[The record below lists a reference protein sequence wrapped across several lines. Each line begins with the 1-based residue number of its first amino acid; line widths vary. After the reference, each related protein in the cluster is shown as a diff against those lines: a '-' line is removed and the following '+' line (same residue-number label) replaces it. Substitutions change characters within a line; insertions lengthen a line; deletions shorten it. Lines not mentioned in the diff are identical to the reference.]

1 MKRYFIIAFIFLFFG
16 FYLIHRTFHTQG
28 YTKERISISSKNA
41 YKHIGEIQTVC
52 GIVAST
58 YYSSRS
64 RGQPTFLNLDRSYPN
79 QIFTIVIWGSDR
91 YKFKKPPE
99 ILFKMKRVCATGR
112 IKAYRGIPQI
122 IVRNPS
128 QIMRPLH
135 NKHIHRSQKKGEI

>member
-1 MKRYFIIAFIFLFFG
+1 MKRYFVAAFIFLFFG
-16 FYLIHRTFHTQG
+16 FYLIHRTFYAHG
-28 YTKERISISSKNA
+28 HIEERVLVSISSKNA

-58 YYSSRS
+58 YYSYRS
-64 RGQPTFLNLDRSYPN
+64 RGRPTFLNLDRPYPN

-91 YKFKKPPE
+91 YKFKKSPE
-99 ILFKMKRVCATGR
+99 ILFKMKRICATGR

-128 QIMRPLH
+128 QIM
-135 NKHIHRSQKKGEI
+135 KK

>member
-1 MKRYFIIAFIFLFFG
+1 MKRYFIAAFIFLFFG
-16 FYLIHRTFHTQG
+16 FYLMQRTFHAQG
-28 YTKERISISSKNA
+28 HIEERISISSKNA

-58 YYSSRS
+58 YYSHRS
-64 RGQPTFLNLDRSYPN
+64 RGQPTFLNLDRPYPD

-99 ILFKMKRVCATGR
+99 ILFKMKKVCVTGR
-112 IKAYRGIPQI
+112 INAYHGISQV

-128 QIMRPLH
+128 QIMRPLT
-135 NKHIHRSQKKGEI
+135 NK